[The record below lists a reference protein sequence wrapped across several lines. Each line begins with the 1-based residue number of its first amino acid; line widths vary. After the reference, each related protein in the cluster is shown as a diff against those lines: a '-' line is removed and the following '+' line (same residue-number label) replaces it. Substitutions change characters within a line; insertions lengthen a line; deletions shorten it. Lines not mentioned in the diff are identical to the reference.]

1 MQWWILMDCI
11 IVHIYII
18 DDKIC
23 GFLRSLVQ
31 YVSWYR
37 WLGKSRPLSWFWLY
51 KSNCKTNLDVT
62 IPNSYI
68 VHQETDATTITIQ
81 HVRKQLGIQ
90 QVANVGEPYVNGIVR
105 ILNVDHDLIQYELS
119 RYRKCNLS
127 NWIVTSVH
135 LSIQSP

>member
-1 MQWWILMDCI
+1 M
-11 IVHIYII
+11 
-18 DDKIC
+18 
-23 GFLRSLVQ
+23 
-31 YVSWYR
+31 
-37 WLGKSRPLSWFWLY
+37 
-51 KSNCKTNLDVT
+51 T